1 MGRIVNLD
9 GTLVAPE
16 QAVVSVFDRGFL
28 YGDSVYEVVRTYRGV
43 LFELPAHLD
52 RLAESARRI
61 ALELPWPVPRLAAE
75 SKRTV
80 NASGNPESYLRIVV
94 TRGEGEL
101 GLDPA
106 LARGGRV
113 VLIAQPLTT
122 PPPEAYRSGVTLALV
137 GAEAT
142 GRHLREAIDPAAKTG
157 NHLNAVL
164 AMKAARER
172 GAYEAL
178 LVDAQGRVTEA
189 SSANVFAVRRG
200 ELATPPLGAGILEG
214 VTRRVVLALAQQIG
228 IPAAEAELWPDDLCR
243 ADEVFITSTT
253 RELVPVTHL
262 ARGEKDTVTIGSGRP
277 GPVTLRLL
285 EAFRARAIA
294 EVAAARTL
302 GA

>member
-9 GTLVAPE
+9 GNLVAPE

-43 LFELPAHLD
+43 LFELGAHLE

-61 ALELPWPVPRLAAE
+61 ALELPWTVERLASEA
-75 SKRTV
+75 KRTV
-80 NASGNPESYLRIVV
+80 DASGNAESYLRVVV

-122 PPPEAYRSGVTLALV
+122 PPPEAYEKGVALALV

-142 GRHLREAIDPAAKTG
+142 GRNLREAIDPAAKTG

-178 LVDAQGRVTEA
+178 LLDARGRVTEA
-189 SSANVFAVRRG
+189 SSANVFAVRNG
-200 ELATPPLGAGILEG
+200 ELLTPPLAAGILEG
-214 VTRRVVLALAQQIG
+214 VTRRVVLALARATG
-228 IPAAEAELWPDDLCR
+228 VPAREAELWPDDLYG
-243 ADEVFITSTT
+243 AEEVFITSTT
-253 RELVPVTHL
+253 RELVPVTRI
-262 ARGEKDTVTIGSGRP
+262 AREADTKPIGDGKP
-277 GPVTLRLL
+277 GPVTLKLL
-285 EAFRARAIA
+285 AEFRRRALA
-294 EVAAARTL
+294 EVAAVVQTP
-302 GA
+302 